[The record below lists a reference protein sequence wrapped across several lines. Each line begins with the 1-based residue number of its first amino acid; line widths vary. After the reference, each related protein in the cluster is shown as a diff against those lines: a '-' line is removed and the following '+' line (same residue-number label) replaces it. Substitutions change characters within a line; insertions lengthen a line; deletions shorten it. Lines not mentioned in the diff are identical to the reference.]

1 MDSDQRIIT
10 LMPGSRAGEVNRLGP
25 PFLQTA
31 RLCFEQ
37 DPVLHF
43 ILPAASPDRY
53 RQLHHQLAE
62 YTDLPISLI
71 QGQSEQALS
80 AADEVL
86 ISSGTSAL
94 ESMLLKR
101 HMVVAYKVAWLY
113 YVILYRM
120 VKTDYI
126 SLPYT

>member
-1 MDSDQRIIT
+1 MSLVFFFSGRRRHTRWPRDWSSDVCSSDLPLEVDQQAARRALSMDSDQRIIT

-37 DPVLHF
+37 DPDLHF

-62 YTDLPISLI
+62 YTDLPDRKSTRLN
-71 QGQSEQALS
+71 
-80 AADEVL
+80 
-86 ISSGTSAL
+86 
-94 ESMLLKR
+94 
-101 HMVVAYKVAWLY
+101 
-113 YVILYRM
+113 
-120 VKTDYI
+120 
-126 SLPYT
+126 